1 MSKHALFVAR
11 RGGRCIIRIM
21 ISVFRQ
27 AAAVAAFSLLP
38 AAGVFA
44 EGDAARGEKVF
55 SRCSTCHSIDAPR
68 TRMGPHLMGV
78 VGRPMAGVADYGHY
92 SQSLKDAGASGRV
105 WTEEELQKFIASP
118 KKAIP
123 GNAMRFFGLWSE
135 TDIVDLIAYL
145 KTHPLPQ

>member
-1 MSKHALFVAR
+1 M
-11 RGGRCIIRIM
+11 RIM
-21 ISVFRQ
+21 TTATFRI
-27 AAAVAAFSLLP
+27 LP
-38 AAGVFA
+38 ALLAFFLCLAVTAFA
-44 EGDAARGEKVF
+44 EGDSAHGEKVF

-92 SQSLKDAGASGRV
+92 SQALRDAGAAGRV

-123 GNAMRFFGLWSE
+123 GTSMRFFGLWSE
-135 TDIVDLIAYL
+135 TDITDLIAYL